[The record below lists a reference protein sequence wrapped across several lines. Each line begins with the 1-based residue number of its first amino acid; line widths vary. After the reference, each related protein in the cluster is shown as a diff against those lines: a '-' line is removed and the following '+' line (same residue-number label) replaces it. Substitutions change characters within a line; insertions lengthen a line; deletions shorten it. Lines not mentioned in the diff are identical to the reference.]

1 MDIQWSNRIKNLPP
15 YLFAEIDAKK
25 QALLDKG
32 VNVIDLG
39 VGDPDIPTPE
49 RIISALNSS
58 SKNPANHQY
67 PSYAGMMSFR
77 NEVASWYGRRFNVQA
92 EGSKNVIILI
102 GSKEGVA
109 HAPLAFINPG
119 DVALV
124 PDPGYPVYGIAT
136 TFAGGTPYL
145 MPLLEQ
151 NGFMPDLDVIP
162 QDILKKA
169 KIMFLNYPNNPTSA
183 FATDEFF
190 EKAIDFAHKN
200 NILICHDAAYTEV
213 FFDESNKPK
222 SFLEYDGAMDVGLEF
237 HSLSKTFSMTGW
249 RLGHVVG
256 NESAVAAI
264 GKVKT
269 NIDSG
274 AFQAIQEAGI
284 EALRNYEVG
293 LQDRTNIYKKRS
305 ELLSDGLKKI
315 GIEVFD
321 PKGTFYV
328 WFKNPNGL
336 KSAEFSNILLEQ
348 AGIVMTPGT
357 GFGQF
362 GEGFTRASVTLS
374 DEKLIEAVDRIKNLS
389 I

>member
-1 MDIQWSNRIKNLPP
+1 MMRHIQK
-15 YLFAEIDAKK
+15 F
-25 QALLDKG
+25 
-32 VNVIDLG
+32 
-39 VGDPDIPTPE
+39 
-49 RIISALNSS
+49 
-58 SKNPANHQY
+58 
-67 PSYAGMMSFR
+67 
-77 NEVASWYGRRFNVQA
+77 
-92 EGSKNVIILI
+92 
-102 GSKEGVA
+102 
-109 HAPLAFINPG
+109 
-119 DVALV
+119 
-124 PDPGYPVYGIAT
+124 
-136 TFAGGTPYL
+136 
-145 MPLLEQ
+145 
-151 NGFMPDLDVIP
+151 
-162 QDILKKA
+162 
-169 KIMFLNYPNNPTSA
+169 
-183 FATDEFF
+183 
-190 EKAIDFAHKN
+190 
-200 NILICHDAAYTEV
+200 
-213 FFDESNKPK
+213 FFDEKNKPK
-222 SFLEYDGAMDVGLEF
+222 SFLEYDGAMEVGLEF

-293 LQDRTNIYKKRS
+293 LEDRTNIYKKRS
-305 ELLSDGLKKI
+305 ELLSAGLKKI

-321 PKGTFYV
+321 PQGTFYV

-357 GFGQF
+357 GFGEY

-374 DEKLIEAVDRIKNLS
+374 DKKLIEAVDRIKNLS

>member
-1 MDIQWSNRIKNLPP
+1 M
-15 YLFAEIDAKK
+15 E
-25 QALLDKG
+25 
-32 VNVIDLG
+32 
-39 VGDPDIPTPE
+39 
-49 RIISALNSS
+49 
-58 SKNPANHQY
+58 
-67 PSYAGMMSFR
+67 
-77 NEVASWYGRRFNVQA
+77 
-92 EGSKNVIILI
+92 
-102 GSKEGVA
+102 
-109 HAPLAFINPG
+109 
-119 DVALV
+119 
-124 PDPGYPVYGIAT
+124 
-136 TFAGGTPYL
+136 
-145 MPLLEQ
+145 
-151 NGFMPDLDVIP
+151 
-162 QDILKKA
+162 
-169 KIMFLNYPNNPTSA
+169 
-183 FATDEFF
+183 
-190 EKAIDFAHKN
+190 
-200 NILICHDAAYTEV
+200 
-213 FFDESNKPK
+213 
-222 SFLEYDGAMDVGLEF
+222 VGLEF

-305 ELLSDGLKKI
+305 ELLSAGLKKI

-321 PKGTFYV
+321 PQGTFYV

-357 GFGQF
+357 GFGEY

-374 DEKLIEAVDRIKNLS
+374 DEKLVEAVDRIKNLS